1 MLSAFSRDPD
11 PSRPPAFFGK
21 YLNEYNGSYVP
32 PGWKEWV
39 GLLKNS
45 RFYNYTLCR
54 NGVKEK
60 HGFDYSKV
68 SAAARA
74 ARRGVPL
81 PPRLPGTLQRVSH
94 WFLSPLSSVF
104 VSSTPFTDCLPPLL
118 VAIWPSFH
126 PRSFLPSSKCGS
138 LLPRIPSN
146 LIASHWLW
154 LCHMSVS
161 EPISV
166 ALGCGVLTAWKS
178 HAHILLSRGKEWGVG
193 IGSLS

>member
-1 MLSAFSRDPD
+1 MASDIAGSTG
-11 PSRPPAFFGK
+11 S
-21 YLNEYNGSYVP
+21 NEIF
-32 PGWKEWV
+32 
-39 GLLKNS
+39 
-45 RFYNYTLCR
+45 R
-54 NGVKEK
+54 
-60 HGFDYSKV
+60 
-68 SAAARA
+68 
-74 ARRGVPL
+74 
-81 PPRLPGTLQRVSH
+81 H

-166 ALGCGVLTAWKS
+166 ALMWCFDSLEITCPHTPGPGEGMGCGNRIPVLEPDSGTRAG
-178 HAHILLSRGKEWGVG
+178 SRAPKRSGECPPAE
-193 IGSLS
+193 S

>member
-1 MLSAFSRDPD
+1 MASDIAGSTG
-11 PSRPPAFFGK
+11 S
-21 YLNEYNGSYVP
+21 NEIF
-32 PGWKEWV
+32 
-39 GLLKNS
+39 
-45 RFYNYTLCR
+45 R
-54 NGVKEK
+54 
-60 HGFDYSKV
+60 
-68 SAAARA
+68 
-74 ARRGVPL
+74 
-81 PPRLPGTLQRVSH
+81 H

-118 VAIWPSFH
+118 VAICPSFH

-146 LIASHWLW
+146 LIASHW

-178 HAHILLSRGKEWGVG
+178 HAHILLSQGKEWGVG
-193 IGSLS
+193 IGALEHGLGVEPQIEVENVHQQRAD